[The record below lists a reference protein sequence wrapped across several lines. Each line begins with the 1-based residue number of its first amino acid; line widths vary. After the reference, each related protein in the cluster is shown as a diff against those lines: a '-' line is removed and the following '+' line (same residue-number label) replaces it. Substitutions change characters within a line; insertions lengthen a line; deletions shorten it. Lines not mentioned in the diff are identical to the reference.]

1 MKFLKSIFLKLKA
14 KKTLK
19 TYQKPLLVTL
29 LTLLLINFIILAIA
43 AIIAF
48 AIDNNNYNG
57 ALFGSNFAAAFV
69 TAVKWMIA
77 PNSILSYDTDK
88 LSIPTFF
95 TVFKVSSI
103 CGRIYF

>member
-43 AIIAF
+43 AIIA
-48 AIDNNNYNG
+48 
-57 ALFGSNFAAAFV
+57 SESE
-69 TAVKWMIA
+69 
-77 PNSILSYDTDK
+77 P
-88 LSIPTFF
+88 
-95 TVFKVSSI
+95 
-103 CGRIYF
+103 